1 MARTMALIDQI
12 LPEIERLPGAAGRPA
27 VTLSYAQS
35 LDGSI
40 AARRGF
46 PLQISGT
53 ESAQLTHQLRAV
65 HDAILVGIG
74 TVLADDP
81 RLTVRHAQGKD
92 PQPVVL
98 DSQLRFPLGA
108 KLLRERSPW
117 IATTGQADGNKARSL
132 TAAGAVLLTLPA
144 DCIGRVHLLSLLARL
159 CELGIESLMVEGGAA
174 VITSFLRQQ
183 LVDFA
188 VLTIAP
194 IFVGGLHATE
204 DIAGQNAVR
213 SAASPLSY
221 NSFPKLQGLGIAQLG
236 DDLIVWGKPEWPGLQ
251 LG

>member
-1 MARTMALIDQI
+1 MARTMALIDEI
-12 LPEIERLPGAAGRPA
+12 LPDIERLPGAAGRPA

-46 PLQISGT
+46 PLQISGP
-53 ESAQLTHQLRAV
+53 ESTQLTHQLRAV

-81 RLTVRHAQGKD
+81 HLTVRHGQGKD

-108 KLLRERSPW
+108 KLLRGRSPW
-117 IATTGQADGNKARSL
+117 IATTGQADGNKAGSL
-132 TAAGAVLLTLPA
+132 TAAGAILLTMPSDA
-144 DCIGRVHLLSLLARL
+144 VGRVHLPSLLARL
-159 CELGIESLMVEGGAA
+159 CELGIKKLMVEGGAA

-183 LVDFA
+183 MVDFV

-194 IFVGGLHATE
+194 VFVGGLHATE
-204 DIAGQNAVR
+204 DIAGQNAMR
-213 SAASPLSY
+213 SEASPFSSH
-221 NSFPKLQGLGIAQLG
+221 SFPRLQGLGTAQLG

>member
-12 LPEIERLPGAAGRPA
+12 LPEIQRQPGAAERPA

-40 AARRGF
+40 AVRRGF
-46 PLQISGT
+46 PLQISGP
-53 ESAQLTHQLRAV
+53 ESAQLTHQLRAA

-81 RLTVRHAQGKD
+81 QLTVRHVPGKD

-98 DSQLRFPLGA
+98 DSRLRFPLGA
-108 KLLRERSPW
+108 KLLQARSPW
-117 IATTGQADGNKARSL
+117 IATTSQADRNKAGAL
-132 TAAGAVLLTLPA
+132 TTAGAILLTMPPDA
-144 DCIGRVHLLSLLARL
+144 TGRVHLPSLLARL
-159 CELGIESLMVEGGAA
+159 SELGIKNLMVEGGAG
-174 VITSFLRQQ
+174 VITSLLREQ
-183 LVDFA
+183 LVDFV

-194 IFVGGLHATE
+194 VFVGGLPAIE
-204 DIAGQNAVR
+204 DFLGYNTAR
-213 SAASPLSY
+213 SESSSSSN
-221 NSFPKLQGLGIAQLG
+221 NSFPKLGELRTAQLG
-236 DDLIVWGKPEWPGLQ
+236 DDLIVWGKPAWPGLQ

>member
-12 LPEIERLPGAAGRPA
+12 LPEIERLPGAAGCPA

-53 ESAQLTHQLRAV
+53 ESAQLTHQLRAA

-144 DCIGRVHLLSLLARL
+144 DCIGRVHLPSLLARL

>member
-12 LPEIERLPGAAGRPA
+12 LPEIQRLPGAAERPA

-46 PLQISGT
+46 PLQISAP
-53 ESAQLTHQLRAV
+53 ESTQLTHQLRAT

-81 RLTVRHAQGKD
+81 QLTVRHVPGKD

-98 DSQLRFPLGA
+98 DSRLRFPLGA
-108 KLLRERSPW
+108 RLLRARSPW
-117 IATTGQADGNKARSL
+117 IATTSLADGNKVQTLA
-132 TAAGAVLLTLPA
+132 AAGAILLTMPS
-144 DCIGRVHLLSLLARL
+144 DPTGRVHLPSLLARL
-159 CELGIESLMVEGGAA
+159 RELGIKSLMVEGGAG
-174 VITSFLRQQ
+174 VITSFLNEQ
-183 LVDFA
+183 LVDFV

-194 IFVGGLHATE
+194 VFVGGLPAVE
-204 DIAGQNAVR
+204 DLMGHKAAGNET
-213 SAASPLSY
+213 SSLSH
-221 NSFPKLQGLGIAQLG
+221 NSFPKLGDLGTAQLG
-236 DDLIVWGKPEWPGLQ
+236 DDLIVWGKPAWPGLQ

>member
-12 LPEIERLPGAAGRPA
+12 LPEIKRLPGAAGRPV

-53 ESAQLTHQLRAV
+53 ESKQLTHQLRAI

-81 RLTVRHAQGKD
+81 HLTVRHAQGKD
-92 PQPVVL
+92 PQPVIL
-98 DSQLRFPLGA
+98 DSGLHFPAGA
-108 KLLRERSPW
+108 KLLRSRSPW

-132 TAAGAVLLTLPA
+132 TAAGAVLLPVPA
-144 DCIGRVHLLSLLARL
+144 DQTGWIHLPSLLARL
-159 CELGIESLMVEGGAA
+159 YELGIESLMVEGGAT

-194 IFVGGLHATE
+194 VFVGGLPAMQ
-204 DIAGQNAVR
+204 DIAGQNAER

-221 NSFPKLQGLGIAQLG
+221 DSFPKLQGLGIAQLG

>member
-12 LPEIERLPGAAGRPA
+12 LPEIKRLPGAAGRPV

-81 RLTVRHAQGKD
+81 HLTVRHAQGKD

-117 IATTGQADGNKARSL
+117 IATTSRAD
-132 TAAGAVLLTLPA
+132 
-144 DCIGRVHLLSLLARL
+144 
-159 CELGIESLMVEGGAA
+159 
-174 VITSFLRQQ
+174 
-183 LVDFA
+183 
-188 VLTIAP
+188 
-194 IFVGGLHATE
+194 
-204 DIAGQNAVR
+204 
-213 SAASPLSY
+213 
-221 NSFPKLQGLGIAQLG
+221 
-236 DDLIVWGKPEWPGLQ
+236 
-251 LG
+251 